1 MDLLLSKDNELKSVL
16 KLAEE
21 QAQIE
26 QKMIALKAKVNLRDQ
41 QIKRLQRRLKD
52 SEEILSRALFQAR
65 QKLASIAVANKK
77 PVPSEE
83 LIKYAYRFVI
93 IFISLNH
100 CIRSLQFIIL
110 FRFCRISASNA
121 ISAPLTWQQGDLRR
135 PYPTDIEMRLGFL
148 GKSDLTNVNGHSSQV
163 QTTTSNDFPRPSGG
177 ELIALKFSVFGA
189 VMFRSMTFILYEFYS
204 FRRYFDNSITKSIYM
219 DAIW

>member
-1 MDLLLSKDNELKSVL
+1 MSKIVRITKLEKKYDYLLQSFFCLCRELIENSNAPKHQKISQTDHTQLVDLLILKDSEMKSVL

-26 QKMIALKAKVNLRDQ
+26 QKMNALKQKVHLRDQ

-83 LIKYAYRFVI
+83 LIKYAYRFVV
-93 IFISLNH
+93 
-100 CIRSLQFIIL
+100 
-110 FRFCRISASNA
+110 FR
-121 ISAPLTWQQGDLRR
+121 
-135 PYPTDIEMRLGFL
+135 
-148 GKSDLTNVNGHSSQV
+148 KV
-163 QTTTSNDFPRPSGG
+163 
-177 ELIALKFSVFGA
+177 
-189 VMFRSMTFILYEFYS
+189 
-204 FRRYFDNSITKSIYM
+204 
-219 DAIW
+219 

>member
-1 MDLLLSKDNELKSVL
+1 MDLLISKDDEMKSVL

-26 QKMIALKAKVNLRDQ
+26 QRMNALKQKVHLRDQ

-83 LIKYAYRFVI
+83 LIKYAYRFV
-93 IFISLNH
+93 
-100 CIRSLQFIIL
+100 
-110 FRFCRISASNA
+110 
-121 ISAPLTWQQGDLRR
+121 
-135 PYPTDIEMRLGFL
+135 Y
-148 GKSDLTNVNGHSSQV
+148 
-163 QTTTSNDFPRPSGG
+163 
-177 ELIALKFSVFGA
+177 
-189 VMFRSMTFILYEFYS
+189 
-204 FRRYFDNSITKSIYM
+204 
-219 DAIW
+219 

>member
-1 MDLLLSKDNELKSVL
+1 MFIHKFNWIFDFIRRELIENSNAPKHQKISAADHTQLVDLLLSKDNELKSVL
-16 KLAEE
+16 KLSEE

-83 LIKYAYRFVI
+83 LIKYAYRFVTSY
-93 IFISLNH
+93 FH
-100 CIRSLQFIIL
+100 CNRSL
-110 FRFCRISASNA
+110 
-121 ISAPLTWQQGDLRR
+121 
-135 PYPTDIEMRLGFL
+135 
-148 GKSDLTNVNGHSSQV
+148 SSH
-163 QTTTSNDFPRPSGG
+163 
-177 ELIALKFSVFGA
+177 
-189 VMFRSMTFILYEFYS
+189 VMLS
-204 FRRYFDNSITKSIYM
+204 FAGLAHRM
-219 DAIW
+219 QLVLH

>member
-1 MDLLLSKDNELKSVL
+1 MKSVL

-26 QKMIALKAKVNLRDQ
+26 QKMVALKAKVHLRDQ

-65 QKLASIAVANKK
+65 QKLASINVANKK

-93 IFISLNH
+93 RADPCKCLN
-100 CIRSLQFIIL
+100 
-110 FRFCRISASNA
+110 
-121 ISAPLTWQQGDLRR
+121 
-135 PYPTDIEMRLGFL
+135 
-148 GKSDLTNVNGHSSQV
+148 
-163 QTTTSNDFPRPSGG
+163 
-177 ELIALKFSVFGA
+177 
-189 VMFRSMTFILYEFYS
+189 EF
-204 FRRYFDNSITKSIYM
+204 
-219 DAIW
+219 